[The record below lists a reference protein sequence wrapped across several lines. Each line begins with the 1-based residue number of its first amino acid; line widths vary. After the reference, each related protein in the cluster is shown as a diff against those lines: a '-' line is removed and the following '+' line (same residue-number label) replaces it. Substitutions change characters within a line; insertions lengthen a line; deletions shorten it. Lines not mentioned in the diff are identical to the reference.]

1 MVYALAEV
9 NGDNIHPP
17 EPLRLLALYAPQ
29 TVRDAAAEAAVVY
42 LDGDG
47 LVETV
52 LFHEP

>member
-29 TVRDAAAEAAVVY
+29 TVRDAAEAAVVY
-42 LDGDG
+42 LDGDS
-47 LVETV
+47 LVEPV
-52 LFHEP
+52 LFHEL